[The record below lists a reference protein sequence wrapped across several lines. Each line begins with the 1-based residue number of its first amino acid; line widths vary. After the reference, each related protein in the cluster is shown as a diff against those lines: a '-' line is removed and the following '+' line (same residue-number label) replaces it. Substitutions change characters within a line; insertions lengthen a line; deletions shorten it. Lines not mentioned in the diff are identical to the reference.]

1 MDDERAMPF
10 WNHLLELRNRLLV
23 ILAFV
28 LLFSILGYLIFPY
41 LYDGVSVL
49 LRENLYAVNV
59 TEGFSMRISIA
70 LFVGVVLSLPV
81 LTFEAV
87 LFLLPALKRSE
98 KATLISLLGAS
109 LLLFVGGM
117 AFAFKSVL
125 PVGLAFLRTDEFFP
139 AGLYRMMSYR
149 SFFSF
154 VSQFMLGFGI
164 CFQFPVVLIFLMKLG
179 ILKVSG
185 LIKSFKYVLVL
196 ILVVSAVLTPSS
208 DVVSQVMLAVP
219 MTVLYAICI
228 VAAKAFRIGA

>member
-1 MDDERAMPF
+1 VDDERAMPF

-49 LRENLYAVNV
+49 LHENLYAVNV

-98 KATLISLLGAS
+98 KATLISLLGAA

-228 VAAKAFRIGA
+228 VVAKAFRIGA

>member
-1 MDDERAMPF
+1 MPF
-10 WNHLLELRNRLLV
+10 WSHLQELRNRLLAV
-23 ILAFV
+23 LAFV

-41 LYDGVSVL
+41 LYDRVSEL
-49 LRENLYAVNV
+49 LRENLYAMNV

-70 LFVGVVLSLPV
+70 LFVGALLSLPV
-81 LTFEAV
+81 LAFETV
-87 LFLLPALKRSE
+87 LFLLPALKGSE
-98 KATLISLLGAS
+98 KATLISLLAAA

-117 AFAFKSVL
+117 AFAFESVL
-125 PVGLAFLRTDEFFP
+125 PVGLAFLGADEFFP

-149 SFFSF
+149 AFFSF

-179 ILKVSG
+179 IIKVSG

-196 ILVVSAVLTPSS
+196 ILAVSAVLTPSS

-219 MTVLYAICI
+219 MTVLYGICI
-228 VAAKAFRIGA
+228 AAAKAFRIGA